1 MDFPPKSDR
10 ERSLLRPAWKAEERF
25 VGYRRGLCNFC
36 GTGCGHF
43 LRVERGAVRGV
54 FADPG
59 HPVGRG
65 RLCVRGWHIHELL
78 TTEDRLIEPLVR
90 RAGALVP
97 VPLDEALDLAAG
109 RLAAYPGREIAF
121 LASPRA
127 SNEDTYLFAKLARA
141 VFRTNNVGL
150 ASDSGH
156 RESVEVLREGL
167 GFPAAPGS
175 LADIRRAGFLF
186 VVGTDIT
193 RQNPIIGSELHFAAR
208 SGAKLVT
215 LCGRTSQIAR
225 LSRRHLR
232 HRPGTKRLVL
242 AALAKVLF
250 EENLYDKEFLE
261 RRADGFDAFRRSL
274 DGLDV
279 GAAAGTAGLD
289 EMEIRATARELAASP
304 RAMAFFPSGV
314 SGLERDTIA
323 TLFNLFLAAG
333 RIGREGSSVNPV
345 TGISNIVGAYD
356 AGASPGLLPGY
367 RTLDA
372 ASAAEVG
379 ALWGAGLDPAPGRTP
394 DELLGDPSSPLKALV
409 VADHDEEIIRD
420 PERLRNLEFVVY
432 LGAYGNRFTDFAHVV
447 LPVATYAEAAGTY
460 TNTERRIQLNGRQ
473 VEPRGGVPPAWRV
486 ATELARRRGF
496 DWPYASAADVMT
508 EIGRVVPEYAAAA
521 HERLAGVPG
530 LQWPCDAS
538 RPDGS
543 PSPAAEPGRRLHFV
557 PPRTGIEP
565 VRPTPEFPFLL
576 MAGKANRFWH
586 RNNIM
591 KKTHIPRREY
601 NALLL
606 LYPRGFVEIHPD
618 DARSLGVRD
627 RGAVRVVSASGS
639 MRVAAKVSEDVG
651 PGTAYVPYFIR
662 ETVEE
667 FLHPHAGAL
676 DLGQDATVPVR
687 IEKA

>member
-1 MDFPPKSDR
+1 M
-10 ERSLLRPAWKAEERF
+10 
-25 VGYRRGLCNFC
+25 GYRRGVCNFC

-43 LRVERGAVRGV
+43 LQVERGAVRGV

-78 TTEDRLIEPLVR
+78 TTEDRLLEPLVR
-90 RAGALVP
+90 RAGGLVP
-97 VPLDEALDLAAG
+97 TPWDEALDLVAG
-109 RLAAYPGREIAF
+109 RLAAYPGGEIAF

-127 SNEDTYLFAKLARA
+127 SNEDTYLLARLA
-141 VFRTNNVGL
+141 RTVFRTNNVGL

-156 RESVEVLREGL
+156 RAAVDVLREGL

-175 LADIRRAGFLF
+175 LADIRQAGFLL

-208 SGAKLVT
+208 AGAKLVT

-232 HRPGTKRLVL
+232 HRPGSKRLVL
-242 AALAKVLF
+242 AALAKVLI
-250 EENLYDKEFLE
+250 EENLCDTEFLE
-261 RRADGFDAFRRSL
+261 RRADGFEAFRRSL
-274 DGLDV
+274 EGVAV
-279 GAAAGTAGLD
+279 GEAARTAGLD
-289 EMEIRATARELAASP
+289 EAEIRATARELAASP

-323 TLFNLFLAAG
+323 ALFNLFLAAG
-333 RIGREGSSVNPV
+333 RIGRVGSSVNPV
-345 TGISNIVGAYD
+345 AGISNIVGAYD
-356 AGASPGLLPGY
+356 VGASPDLLPGY
-367 RTLDA
+367 RPIDA

-379 ALWGAGLDPAPGRTP
+379 ALWKAGLDLAPGRSP

-409 VADHDEEIIRD
+409 VADHDEEIIRHE
-420 PERLRNLEFVVY
+420 ERLRGLEFVVY
-432 LGAYGNRFTDFAHVV
+432 LGAYGNRYADFAHVV
-447 LPVATYAEAAGTY
+447 LPVATHAEAGGTY
-460 TNTERRIQLNGRQ
+460 TNTERRVQLNPRQ
-473 VEPRGGVPPAWRV
+473 VEPRGGVLPAWRL

-496 DWPYASAADVMT
+496 DWPFASAAEVMAD
-508 EIGRVVPEYAAAA
+508 IGRVVPAYGAVS

-530 LQWPCDAS
+530 LQWPCDES
-538 RPDGS
+538 HPDGT
-543 PSPAAEPGRRLHFV
+543 PAPAVEPERRLRFV
-557 PPRTGIEP
+557 PPRSELAP
-565 VRPTPEFPFLL
+565 VRPSPELPFLL
-576 MAGKANRFWH
+576 MAGKANHFWH

-591 KKTHIPRREY
+591 KKTHIPKREY

-618 DARSLGVRD
+618 DAKALGVRD
-627 RGAVRVVSASGS
+627 KGAVRVVSSAGS
-639 MRVAAKVSEDVG
+639 MSVSAKVSEDVA

-662 ETVEE
+662 DTVEE
-667 FLHPHAGAL
+667 FLHPHAGTL
-676 DLGQDATVPVR
+676 EQGQDAAVPVR